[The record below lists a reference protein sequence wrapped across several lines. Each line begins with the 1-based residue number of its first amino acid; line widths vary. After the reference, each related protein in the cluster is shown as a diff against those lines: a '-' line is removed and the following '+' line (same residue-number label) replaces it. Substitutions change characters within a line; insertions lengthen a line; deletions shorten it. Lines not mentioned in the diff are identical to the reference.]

1 MDYYGNGKINY
12 SEFLAA
18 TLSANDTINDEMLW
32 QVFKTFDV
40 DNTDYISQPNL
51 IEAFKRLGRDFLVGE
66 EEVRELI
73 TIHDI
78 AHDGKISFE
87 EFKSMFSE
95 KKKPAVAEFDFQEN
109 EESVIEIKDTRHL
122 GRYKQRAHAVVQ
134 PSALP

>member
-18 TLSANDTINDEMLW
+18 TLSANDTITDEMLW

-51 IEAFKRLGRDFLVGE
+51 LEAFKRLGRDFLVGE

-73 TIHDI
+73 RIHDI

-87 EFKSMFSE
+87 EFKSMFTE
-95 KKKPAVAEFDFQEN
+95 KKKPAVAEFD
-109 EESVIEIKDTRHL
+109 
-122 GRYKQRAHAVVQ
+122 Y
-134 PSALP
+134 